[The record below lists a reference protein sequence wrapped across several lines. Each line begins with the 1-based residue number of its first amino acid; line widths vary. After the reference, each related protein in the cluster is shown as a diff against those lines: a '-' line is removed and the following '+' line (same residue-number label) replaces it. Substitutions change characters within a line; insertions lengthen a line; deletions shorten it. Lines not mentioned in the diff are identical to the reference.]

1 MRVEVCANSLQSA
14 LNAEKGGADRI
25 ELCSEL
31 GVGGVTPSYGLLK
44 MIREQVKIP
53 VHVLIRPRSG
63 DFTYTKT
70 EFEVMLRDIRLCV
83 ELEFDGIVSGILNR
97 DFTMDKERTAELME
111 ASGKLAFTFHRAFDW
126 VKHPLEAFQE
136 LEHLK
141 VDYVLSSGQQKSAQ
155 EGLGL
160 LEALLK
166 RATHTVVMPG
176 GGVGIENAPIFKAKG
191 FKVIHLSGTKMVQN
205 LDAAP
210 KISMNSM
217 RLLEEGS
224 MAITDMET
232 IQKVVAGVK

>member
-44 MIREQVKIP
+44 MIKEQVKIP

-63 DFTYTKT
+63 DFTYAKT

-83 ELEFDGIVSGILNR
+83 ELGFDGIVSGILNR
-97 DFTMDKERTAELME
+97 DFTMDRERTAELMR
-111 ASGKLAFTFHRAFDW
+111 ASGNLAFTFHRAFDW
-126 VKHPLEAFQE
+126 VKHPLETFQE
-136 LEHLK
+136 LENLK

-155 EGLGL
+155 DGLAL

-176 GGVGIENAPIFKAKG
+176 GGVGIENAAMFKEKG
-191 FKVIHLSGTKMVQN
+191 FRVIHLSGTKLVQN
-205 LDAAP
+205 LAAAQ

-217 RLLEEGS
+217 RFMEEGA

>member
-63 DFTYTKT
+63 DFTYSKT
-70 EFEVMLRDIRLCV
+70 EFEVMLHDIRLCV
-83 ELEFDGIVSGILNR
+83 ELGFDGIVSGILNN
-97 DFTMDKERTAELME
+97 DFTMDRERTAELIE

-126 VKHPLEAFQE
+126 VKHPLETFQE
-136 LEHLK
+136 LENLK
-141 VDYVLSSGQQKSAQ
+141 VDYVLSSGQKKTAQ

-160 LEALLK
+160 LGALLK

-176 GGVGIENAPIFKAKG
+176 GGVGIENAAMFKAQG

-205 LDAAP
+205 LAAAP

-217 RLLEEGS
+217 RFLQEGTL
-224 MAITDMET
+224 AITDMET